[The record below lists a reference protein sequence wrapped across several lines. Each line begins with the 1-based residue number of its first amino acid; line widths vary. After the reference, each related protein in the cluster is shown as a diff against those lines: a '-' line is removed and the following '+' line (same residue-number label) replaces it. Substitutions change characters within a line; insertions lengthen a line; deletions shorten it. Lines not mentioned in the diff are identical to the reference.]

1 MTKLSVKNTSAARAL
16 SLSMLVVLVCACNPR
31 IIETEGPHRPARSVW
46 ILTGAGMVTYSAQ
59 DPRHESTWLQVASS
73 YAEALRTEIG
83 SSGTQAELHIK
94 QKRKEAAA
102 DVLTMLA
109 SHDRKDAVLQVT
121 VYHVRS
127 STENT
132 YYLMAQFMPLE
143 YTRLSNGRRGM
154 IPAQGVIKNTQS

>member
-1 MTKLSVKNTSAARAL
+1 
-16 SLSMLVVLVCACNPR
+16 
-31 IIETEGPHRPARSVW
+31 
-46 ILTGAGMVTYSAQ
+46 MVTYSAQ

-83 SSGTQAELHIK
+83 STGTQAELHIK

-121 VYHVRS
+121 VYRVRS
-127 STENT
+127 GTENT

-154 IPAQGVIKNTQS
+154 IPAQGVIKKYPILSTTTKDMRDASIPGLAKEFVRELRDQGHLL